1 MLKNQRVSI
10 QGLAVNAPVGEH
22 ITKTALQSLLPWL
35 PKRTSADFEDQKPPK
50 NWRPGPGVWD
60 HNMILWTDSCG
71 SPNKF
76 MGIMNQLPE
85 MAVFFSPSLLDVYD
99 IESTTILR
107 FTNHKSGIRH
117 LSKVLVEIKH
127 EGWTWAN
134 NRTQTKHK
142 PNTTSFGDDSS

>member
-1 MLKNQRVSI
+1 
-10 QGLAVNAPVGEH
+10 
-22 ITKTALQSLLPWL
+22 
-35 PKRTSADFEDQKPPK
+35 
-50 NWRPGPGVWD
+50 
-60 HNMILWTDSCG
+60 
-71 SPNKF
+71 

-127 EGWTWAN
+127 EG
-134 NRTQTKHK
+134 
-142 PNTTSFGDDSS
+142 